1 MSSLEEPEMI
11 SYLVVADRMCSKEA
25 KATMH

>member
-1 MSSLEEPEMI
+1 MSSVEEPEMI

-25 KATMH
+25 KAMMY